1 MVRNVLWSLP
11 PEGVQERIARSSLV
25 AWQVKNPKLSLQQL
39 EFPGPHAVGAAKTKQ
54 NKNPKNKK
62 QKQTQRGGKR
72 TVREITCRNRK
83 QDPLQ

>member
-62 QKQTQRGGKR
+62 PKEEEKEQRGK
-72 TVREITCRNRK
+72 
-83 QDPLQ
+83 